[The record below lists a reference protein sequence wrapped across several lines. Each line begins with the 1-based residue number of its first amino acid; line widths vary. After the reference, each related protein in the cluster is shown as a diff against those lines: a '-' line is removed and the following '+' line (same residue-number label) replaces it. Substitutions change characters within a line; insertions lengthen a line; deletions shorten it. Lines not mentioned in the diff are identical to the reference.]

1 MYSFIVFKFVNL
13 ILWKELNG
21 LIFWGIWGEAELILR
36 IWGAK
41 KNIFRELR
49 YFLSGIWGDKCII
62 FRDQGST
69 DPPGASDLINV
80 ICGKNF
86 CQGHWRNCSN
96 FCIKYIN
103 VCQESIKLFLFLLR
117 DIIFH

>member
-1 MYSFIVFKFVNL
+1 MERTLHFR
-13 ILWKELNG
+13 ENG
-21 LIFWGIWGEAELILR
+21 LIFWGIRGEAELILR

-41 KNIFRELR
+41 EK
-49 YFLSGIWGDKCII
+49 YFQGAEVLSGIWGDKCII
-62 FRDQGST
+62 CRNQGST

-103 VCQESIKLFLFLLR
+103 VCQASIKLY
-117 DIIFH
+117 ISC